1 MQVLDFTE
9 KTHKHGVEVDT
20 DEALFSKF
28 GLFFDEKELVE
39 VTLGVVFNTL
49 NPLGDLS
56 LFKVFEALAKGK
68 VKFLHILEL
77 FTLLDRGRELLETFH
92 GFVDSIEET
101 TGPVKSTGNWGHVR
115 ADGGSLINTLNQ
127 NSTLLEDLLGDLEV
141 GLEELEEG
149 DLLAFKLI
157 LDDGS
162 VEESLK
168 RIEHLE
174 FSDNGVTVVERLGE
188 D

>member
-39 VTLGVVFNTL
+39 VNLGVVFNTL
-49 NPLGDLS
+49 NPLGDLC
-56 LFKVFEALAKGK
+56 LFKVFEALAKGQ

-101 TGPVKSTGNWGHVR
+101 AGPVKSTGNWGHVR

-127 NSTLLEDLLGDLEV
+127 NSTFLEDLLGDLEV

-162 VEESLK
+162 VEESLE

-174 FSDNGVTVVERLGE
+174 FSDNGVTVVKRLGE